1 MTRGRPAKFDPA
13 PAQPSDDFDY
23 SAPAEI
29 FMTHA
34 RQARRH
40 ATTTTYRRF
49 QSAAEAIR
57 YAIEEIPPPL
67 LVGAVMEVQEERF
80 DHAGIRGLYAQS
92 GYPLARR

>member
-13 PAQPSDDFDY
+13 PARPSEDFDY

-34 RQARRH
+34 RQTRRH
-40 ATTTTYRRF
+40 AATTYRRF
-49 QSAAEAIR
+49 PTAAEAIR
-57 YAIEEIPPPL
+57 FAIEEIPPPL

-80 DHAGIRGLYAQS
+80 DHAGIRELYAQS
-92 GYPLARR
+92 GYPLERR